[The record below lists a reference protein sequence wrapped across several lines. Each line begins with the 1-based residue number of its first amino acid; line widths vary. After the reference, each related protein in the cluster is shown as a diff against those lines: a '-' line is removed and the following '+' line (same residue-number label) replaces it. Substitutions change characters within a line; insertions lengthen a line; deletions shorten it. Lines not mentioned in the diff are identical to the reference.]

1 MDSGTDTVQQ
11 DIGQRGAERKPEQAE
26 SEPAEPRVFIIH
38 AGEDKESIARP
49 LVSALHEQGLD
60 KHDIFFDEHS
70 IKPGEGIRDRI
81 VSTLKS
87 DALELAVIVVS
98 TSFLKKDYWPKLE
111 FETCLE
117 NNKRI
122 LPIWVDDNQDDFKAF
137 SELVGKYSPT
147 LKQRKAIRVQRNS
160 VADELTNLA
169 SQIRKCLPPPAIQAL
184 AYLQPTGT
192 PSSHSGSSDEEIG
205 IGRKRRYDIWD
216 GDEEVI
222 EKKLKEEKTRELTDL
237 QRLHAW
243 GTVKIDLL
251 KKAGDL
257 LSKEEIKRQVQ
268 QVLLEIDKAKGAGI
282 NILKVKSGC
291 AIIHLVPKNEESLER
306 FWADYKSGRLSSDFS
321 RYLITEEMRA
331 VAGQDVMIRVIML
344 EEQYRQWKGYLQLRE
359 KATGSQKP
367 DAHSSVRE
375 HTPLTATSPLHRLIF
390 KISQELTDKDVQ
402 IMKDQIRIDQTEDT
416 MAPYEKL
423 TNLPDIFKKLEADN
437 HLGSDDD
444 EKLTNTLELLDG
456 LENFDRRYFEMD
468 IENARVN
475 VDFVGREK
483 EMKNLG
489 IDTDGDKTHVK
500 IIDITG
506 CPGVGK
512 STFAQQLCLEQSR
525 REIFIS
531 LSKVTR
537 VDNMLRLIMR
547 EFGVTD
553 NIDGDGNTDVEATV
567 AHLIGTYDGEDCS
580 LLLDNADS
588 LLKKPESRK
597 FAGFLAKV
605 QANQNPKVHVI
616 VTSRSSIMSGPG
628 QGDVPAIKSTSVN
641 LKMLEE
647 STGTDL
653 VQGLV
658 GKGNITRDEAREV
671 YKRCKGWPLAITIA
685 CGMIRKEHL
694 RPSESLIKDINN
706 ISDLLTAVV
715 SSLGKDML
723 ATLKLVSVFAGPF
736 TVKSACTIIG
746 QPDRQSRVWDHL
758 RELRA
763 RRLIKAESHSIDG
776 AVRYDTHDEVRTFM
790 STGTVATHAVTPEDM
805 AAAKY
810 RFMKLYEERL
820 TTVAQDM
827 QRNIHQAVYKY
838 NNDVDN
844 FNHFLALI
852 QQETQ
857 EDYDWRKERDE
868 QHTWLMDTKAE
879 EVGDRSAVH
888 ILLEQMMVVK
898 ERISFYTGPAKRLK
912 KQNTQIYAEMLCWLA
927 ETHLQENMQK
937 DAWDR
942 LEEARK
948 ALEARPDRKEES
960 VQLSFARYHYV
971 SGIYF
976 SHRDDYKHNVRHL
989 DQARDIL
996 SKAKMAG
1003 NHVLYAR
1010 VVNSL
1015 GFAHHNHAKTK
1026 RGQEYLGLLQ
1036 ESLAMHKK
1044 AHDIIIGVVGQDNHF
1059 DCATYLMNIGVVN
1072 LDMGWHYKRARQA
1085 TEADQAF
1092 NKALETFFDAERLV
1106 KAMRLEKQHNYG
1118 LLQYNMARCYEA
1130 LGDLAEA
1137 VSRVQRAQ
1145 EVLESIYDSHPDIAD
1160 CLYFIGKL
1168 SKENNDPET
1177 ARTYFKLSLE
1187 HNEGLGD
1194 RRNAYEW
1201 DRLKKAIMASCQE
1214 QEREWYRQRF
1224 EKIDGTPYREP
1235 LTAALAGFGGRMVA
1249 RLLRP
1254 LHTFIKDVWTPYP

>member
-1 MDSGTDTVQQ
+1 MFTV
-11 DIGQRGAERKPEQAE
+11 
-26 SEPAEPRVFIIH
+26 
-38 AGEDKESIARP
+38 
-49 LVSALHEQGLD
+49 AL
-60 KHDIFFDEHS
+60 
-70 IKPGEGIRDRI
+70 
-81 VSTLKS
+81 
-87 DALELAVIVVS
+87 
-98 TSFLKKDYWPKLE
+98 
-111 FETCLE
+111 
-117 NNKRI
+117 
-122 LPIWVDDNQDDFKAF
+122 
-137 SELVGKYSPT
+137 
-147 LKQRKAIRVQRNS
+147 
-160 VADELTNLA
+160 
-169 SQIRKCLPPPAIQAL
+169 
-184 AYLQPTGT
+184 
-192 PSSHSGSSDEEIG
+192 
-205 IGRKRRYDIWD
+205 
-216 GDEEVI
+216 
-222 EKKLKEEKTRELTDL
+222 
-237 QRLHAW
+237 
-243 GTVKIDLL
+243 
-251 KKAGDL
+251 
-257 LSKEEIKRQVQ
+257 
-268 QVLLEIDKAKGAGI
+268 
-282 NILKVKSGC
+282 
-291 AIIHLVPKNEESLER
+291 
-306 FWADYKSGRLSSDFS
+306 
-321 RYLITEEMRA
+321 
-331 VAGQDVMIRVIML
+331 
-344 EEQYRQWKGYLQLRE
+344 
-359 KATGSQKP
+359 
-367 DAHSSVRE
+367 
-375 HTPLTATSPLHRLIF
+375 
-390 KISQELTDKDVQ
+390 
-402 IMKDQIRIDQTEDT
+402 
-416 MAPYEKL
+416 
-423 TNLPDIFKKLEADN
+423 DN

-475 VDFVGREK
+475 IDFVGREK
-483 EMKNLG
+483 EMESLR

-500 IIDITG
+500 IIGITG

-512 STFAQQLCLEQSR
+512 STFAHQLCLEQKR

-531 LSKVTR
+531 LSKVTS
-537 VDNMLRLIMR
+537 VDNMLHLIMR
-547 EFGVTD
+547 EFGVAEI
-553 NIDGDGNTDVEATV
+553 NGDVEATV
-567 AHLIGTYDGEDCS
+567 AHLIGTYDGKDCS
-580 LLLDNADS
+580 LLLDGAVS
-588 LLKKPESRK
+588 LLKTSESQRK
-597 FAGFLAKV
+597 FAGFLAMV
-605 QANQNPKVHVI
+605 QAKQNPKVHVI
-616 VTSRSSIMSGPG
+616 ITSRSSIMSGPG
-628 QGDVPAIKSTSVN
+628 QGDVPAIKSTSVK
-641 LKMLEE
+641 LEMLEE
-647 STGTDL
+647 SAGTDL

-658 GKGNITRDEAREV
+658 GKGNITRDEASEV
-671 YKRCKGWPLAITIA
+671 CKRCKGWPLAITIA

-715 SSLGKDML
+715 SSLGKDLL

-746 QPDRQSRVWDHL
+746 QPDQQSRVWDHL

-763 RRLIKAESHSIDG
+763 RSLIKAERHSIDG

-790 STGTVATHAVTPEDM
+790 STGTVATHAVTPQDM

-810 RFMKLYEERL
+810 RFMKLYDERL

-827 QRNIHQAVYKY
+827 QRNIHQALSKY
-838 NNDVDN
+838 NDDVDN
-844 FNHFLALI
+844 FNHFLGLI

-857 EDYDWRKERDE
+857 KDYEWRKERDD

-879 EVGDRSAVH
+879 EVGDRGAVH

-898 ERISFYTGPAKRLK
+898 ERISFYAGQAERSKE
-912 KQNTQIYAEMLCWLA
+912 QNKQIYAEMLCWLA
-927 ETHLQENMQK
+927 ETYLQENMQE

-942 LEEARK
+942 LEKARK

-989 DQARDIL
+989 DQALDIL

-1003 NHVLYAR
+1003 NHVLHAR

-1015 GFAHHNHAKTK
+1015 GFAHHNHAKTMMW
-1026 RGQEYLGLLQ
+1026 RGQTYKEMLQ
-1036 ESLAMHKK
+1036 KSLAMHQK
-1044 AHDIIIGVVGQDNHF
+1044 AHDIIIDVVGQDNHF
-1059 DCATYLMNIGVVN
+1059 DCATYLMNIGVVH
-1072 LDMGWHYKRARQA
+1072 LDMGWHYKRARQ
-1085 TEADQAF
+1085 TTDADQHF
-1092 NKALETFFDAERLV
+1092 NKALETFCDAERLV
-1106 KAMRLEKQHNYG
+1106 KAMDMEKQHNYG
-1118 LLQYNMARCYEA
+1118 LLQYNMARCYQA

-1137 VSRVQRAQ
+1137 VSRVKRAQ

-1187 HNEGLGD
+1187 HNEGLGA

-1235 LTAALAGFGGRMVA
+1235 LTTALAGFGGRMVA